1 MTNQISSSTLIAGPN
16 GEATTKRALAWADD
30 EASQKPQ
37 SILLLTQS
45 QDRAI
50 TIADQ
55 WRESHNQLRLQ
66 TATLDGFVS
75 ECYERET
82 GSGEGGS
89 LPRSHRLR
97 LVEAAIEQHDSS
109 GVLADIDQPNPELVE
124 QIQGLF
130 SLLEYA
136 GYTDAESIEKA
147 LHSAGIEGNDIFD
160 PAIPY
165 GSFRESTVP
174 DKPSSL
180 TDQATTVSTIYA
192 EYQSI
197 REETRPDWETVTA
210 ERYFELLE
218 TDSLV
223 DAVPESVD
231 AIVFDGLTRLAP
243 LERTAIQRLNRAR
256 PAVAVLPLI
265 HPAPQGD
272 GLDKGVAQSLSIY
285 RSLGFQLQYDISPD
299 TNEQRLNALRQLG
312 VHATTRP
319 SYHETDV
326 GLRRWNPATERDEVR
341 SAARRVRELLAEDV
355 DPAEIGIVVTDRTAY
370 RSQLAEVL
378 SAYDIPFTFVNKIG
392 FEQTLVGDL
401 LLSLLDIADENDGGL
416 ALSALAGNC
425 LSSLGAFGI
434 DETAINQAAPDMDD
448 GSIDA
453 LQSALENSNGDHY
466 ETCEEVRDLRKSLTT
481 AETVEGLLNTLE
493 DILSTAN
500 TDQAVEAYC
509 QQDANQSSYRLA
521 FESSAWSAV
530 HRVFSSFRE
539 GPTVTTETPA
549 TRLRQALLAELV
561 GGPQQQ
567 PGYVRVLPLTETTM
581 QSFEHLFVLGLTAGY
596 VPTESDRM
604 AYFEAVNDADEEF
617 SRAHTGRRS
626 RYLLGTLLSGSEQVV
641 LSSPRHTIDGAEH
654 TTAPIVAELE
664 RYVEFDAEDE
674 RTAPLVENEDVQRQ
688 YASWATR
695 ETFDRPEE
703 ATKPLADVRGLD
715 EDAMQFAESGAT
727 TTWRRSQPG
736 VTPHEAQ
743 LGDAFEEIFSRSAVE
758 PFSPSALEDYARC
771 PFLYLCKRVLGYEEE
786 YDDDAEITRGDR
798 GTYVHETLARFYR
811 RLRSEDGKP
820 IDITEFGRSTLED
833 HLLEAALKELAEFE
847 PIESLFARRTVTRL
861 LAGLGDPDANKY
873 YSRRLATSPEQ
884 DLQGGIQ
891 RGVFMRFLDEEL
903 EVSEN
908 REIQP
913 TYFEAAV
920 NLNYSGTEVLQDDPA
935 TLETEYGPVDVHG
948 IADRLDTHATDGY
961 LSVIDYKTGR
971 TPSKT
976 DVKLGTKLQ
985 LPLYGLVFESV
996 LDETVGIADSHSTV
1010 AGTYYNLSGPSDVD
1024 ADETFISSRE
1034 SQYGDAALVAGTGQP
1049 LFDSQGD
1056 FTRFVR
1062 NVTASRVG
1070 NIAAGIEAGA
1080 FEPTLQDESHAN
1092 CDSCSFKHVCDV
1104 RNHHRRET
1112 IARVD
1117 ADEHYISERASG
1129 EELDLDAYPGG
1140 GDD

>member
-1 MTNQISSSTLIAGPN
+1 MTNKISSSTLIAGPN
-16 GEATTKRALAWADD
+16 GEAATQRALAWADD
-30 EASQKPQ
+30 EAGQQPR

-55 WRESHNQLRLQ
+55 WHESHNQLRLH

-75 ECYERET
+75 ECYESET
-82 GSGEGGS
+82 RGADGGS

-97 LVEAAIEQHDSS
+97 LVEAAIERHDSS

-136 GYTDAESIEKA
+136 GYTDAESIENA
-147 LHSAGIEGNDIFD
+147 LHTAGITGDDIFD
-160 PAIPY
+160 PATPY
-165 GSFRESTVP
+165 GSFRGSTISDEHSP
-174 DKPSSL
+174 L
-180 TDQATTVSTIYA
+180 ADQATTVSTIYA

-197 REETRPDWETVTA
+197 REDTRPDWETVTA
-210 ERYFELLE
+210 ERYFELLDS
-218 TDSLV
+218 DSLI

-243 LERTAIQRLNRAR
+243 LERTAIQRLNQAR

-265 HPAPQGD
+265 NTDPQGA

-285 RSLGFQLQYDISPD
+285 RALGFQLHYDLSPD
-299 TNEQRLNALRQLG
+299 TDEQRLNALRQLG
-312 VHATTRP
+312 VHATSRP
-319 SYHETDV
+319 SYQGSEI
-326 GLRRWNPATERDEVR
+326 GLRRWTPATERDEVR
-341 SAARRVRELLAEDV
+341 TTARRVRELLAKDV
-355 DPAEIGIVVTDRTAY
+355 DPAEIGIVVTDRTTY

-401 LLSLLDIADENDGGL
+401 LLSLLNIADETDGGL
-416 ALSALAGNC
+416 ALGALAGNC
-425 LSSLGAFGI
+425 LMSLGAFDI
-434 DETAINQAAPDMDD
+434 DEEAIKRATPKMDD

-453 LQSALENSNGDHY
+453 LQTALENITGDQDV
-466 ETCEEVRDLRKSLTT
+466 TCEEVGELQRSITT
-481 AETVEGLLNTLE
+481 GETLAELLDTIE
-493 DILSTAN
+493 EILSTAN
-500 TDQAVEAYC
+500 VDQAVETYC
-509 QQDANQSSYRLA
+509 QQDSTQSSYRLA

-530 HRVFSSFRE
+530 NRVMDSFRD
-539 GPTVTTETPA
+539 GPTIHAEAPA

-581 QSFEHLFVLGLTAGY
+581 HSFEHLFVLGLTAGY

-604 AYFEAVNDADEEF
+604 AYFEAINEADEEF

-626 RYLLGTLLSGSEQVV
+626 RYLLGTLLSGSTQAV
-641 LSSPRHTIDGAEH
+641 LSSPRHTVDGTEH
-654 TTAPIVAELE
+654 TTAPILAELE
-664 RYVEFDAEDE
+664 RYVDFDSDGEQP
-674 RTAPLVENEDVQRQ
+674 APLVENEDVQRQ
-688 YASWATR
+688 FASWATR
-695 ETFDRPEE
+695 ETFEQPEE
-703 ATKPLADVRGLD
+703 ATTPLADVRGLAD
-715 EDAMQFAESGAT
+715 DAMQFAESGVTAS
-727 TTWRRSQPG
+727 WRRSQPG

-743 LGDAFEEIFSRSAVE
+743 LGNTFEEIFSRSAVE

-771 PFLYLCKRVLGYEEE
+771 PFLYFCKRVLGYEEE

-811 RLRSEDGKP
+811 RLRTEVNKP
-820 IDITEFGRSTLED
+820 IDITEFDRSTLED
-833 HLLEAALKELAEFE
+833 HLLKAALKELEDFE
-847 PIESLFARRTVTRL
+847 PIGSLFARRTVTRL

-873 YSRRLATSPEQ
+873 YSRRLATSADQ
-884 DLQGGIQ
+884 GSHGGIQ

-903 EVSEN
+903 DVSDN

-920 NLNYSGTEVLQDDPA
+920 NLNYSGTEVLQDDPV
-935 TLETEYGPVDVHG
+935 TLDTEYGSVDIRG

-961 LSVIDYKTGR
+961 FSVVDYKTGR

-996 LDETVGIADSHSTV
+996 LDETDGVVDSHVTV
-1010 AGTYYNLSGPSDVD
+1010 AGTYYNLSSPSDVD
-1024 ADETFISSRE
+1024 SDDTFISSSE
-1034 SQYGDAALVAGTGQP
+1034 SQYGDAALVAGTGRP
-1049 LFDSQGD
+1049 VFDSQRE

-1092 CDSCSFKHVCDV
+1092 CDSCSFNDVCDV

-1117 ADEHYISERASG
+1117 ADEHYISERASN
-1129 EELDLDAYPGG
+1129 EELDLDAYPAG